1 MGTVVVS
8 GRVDEQVKREVDRIL
23 EREGTTAAEV
33 IKQMWVTIS
42 VTGEV
47 PRTEEQERRFRE
59 QRERFKRFVDFTREL
74 PPASEW
80 LINLTDEEMRDMIAS
95 RYV

>member
-47 PRTEEQERRFRE
+47 PRTEEQERRVRE

-74 PPASEW
+74 PPAPEW

>member
-1 MGTVVVS
+1 MGTTVVS

-59 QRERFKRFVDFTREL
+59 QRERFKRFMKHRSEL
-74 PPASEW
+74 SPAPDW
-80 LINLTDEEMRDMIAS
+80 LINLTDREMNDMIAS
-95 RYV
+95 RYE

>member
-47 PRTEEQERRFRE
+47 PRTEAQERRVRE

-74 PPASEW
+74 PPAPEW